1 MDGGRD
7 SFIEDATNV
16 LDREV
21 ERCTNNG
28 GFLKKGVIIFWG
40 VDVANGML

>member
-1 MDGGRD
+1 MEGGGD

-21 ERCTNNG
+21 EGCTNNRG
-28 GFLKKGVIIFWG
+28 LQKGVIIFWG
-40 VDVANGML
+40 VDVPNGML

>member
-1 MDGGRD
+1 MEGGGD

-21 ERCTNNG
+21 ERCTNNRG
-28 GFLKKGVIIFWG
+28 LLKGIIIPWG
-40 VDVANGML
+40 VDVTNGML